1 MSNNISRQAVTIT
14 IIISSLMVLIDMTV
28 ANVALP
34 DMMGSLG
41 ATSEQITWVLTSFSM
56 AEAICIPLAGFLTLR
71 FGERQLLLYSIA
83 GFIVMSAMCGQAD
96 SLMEMIFSGYFKGYL
111 EPRLSR

>member
-1 MSNNISRQAVTIT
+1 MSNNISRQAITIT
-14 IIISSLMVLIDMTV
+14 IILSSLMVLIDMTV

-34 DMMGSLG
+34 DMMGTLG

-56 AEAICIPLAGFLTLR
+56 AEAIFIPLAGFLTLR

-83 GFIVMSAMCGQAD
+83 GFILMSAMCG
-96 SLMEMIFSGYFKGYL
+96 
-111 EPRLSR
+111 